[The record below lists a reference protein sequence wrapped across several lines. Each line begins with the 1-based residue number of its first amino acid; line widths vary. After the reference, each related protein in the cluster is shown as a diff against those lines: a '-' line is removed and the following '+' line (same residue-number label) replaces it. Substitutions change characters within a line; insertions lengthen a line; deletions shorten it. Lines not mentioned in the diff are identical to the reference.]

1 MTALWEQFA
10 AGIRAALER
19 QQIRQHDLALA
30 LGVSDKHISRLLTGH
45 GTPSWEMLDR
55 ITEQLGIVWTV
66 STEPWAVAARLAS
79 TAMAP

>member
-55 ITEQLGIVWTV
+55 ITEQLCLKLAEKAGIPTRTW
-66 STEPWAVAARLAS
+66 R
-79 TAMAP
+79 AP